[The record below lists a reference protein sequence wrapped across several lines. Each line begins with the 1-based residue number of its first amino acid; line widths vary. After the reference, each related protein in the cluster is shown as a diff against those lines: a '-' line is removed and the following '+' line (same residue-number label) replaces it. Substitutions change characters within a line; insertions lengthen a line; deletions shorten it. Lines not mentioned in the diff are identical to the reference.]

1 MCNFRTRWLGWKGRS
16 LERYF
21 LKFEIFNLARKNV
34 KQLFSPPP
42 DGRLQ
47 GVCGTKIG
55 VLESHFWIHKCVT
68 LDSQNESRRM
78 SEANIDSKLPTR
90 KPSAAN
96 SANSSAMPSRNW
108 SRHSSPTRGEI
119 LRMEDEMH
127 TVNRLD
133 EIIFFSQ
140 KQSTTEYY
148 YKAAMSK
155 VPSLNLPKSMI

>member
-1 MCNFRTRWLGWKGRS
+1 MNLRKWLRRTRRSTMRTAATARRRRTRWLEWRGRS
-16 LERYF
+16 QERYI
-21 LKFEIFNLARKNV
+21 LRLR
-34 KQLFSPPP
+34 FSTS
-42 DGRLQ
+42 Q
-47 GVCGTKIG
+47 IG
-55 VLESHFWIHKCVT
+55 ILESLSWDLKYVISY
-68 LDSQNESRRM
+68 SQNESRRM

-133 EIIFFSQ
+133 EIRFSK
-140 KQSTTEYY
+140 KQSH
-148 YKAAMSK
+148 
-155 VPSLNLPKSMI
+155 